1 VENYLRHCT
10 PQTECGD
17 LEEETWHAVH
27 EGDTVG
33 GLENASNLMIAN
45 LENEVPAICAGR
57 TRVHRD
63 TRPSAT
69 PIQENSY
76 HDGIINCPVPI
87 QLGAG
92 APHISLEMLYSTPI
106 PVALSQTRVQS
117 ELALLNTN
125 VHVFPP
131 RRPRPAQYAEKPKGK
146 ENKTRRR
153 SVSLHNT
160 RYLSPETEIRLAL
173 VPHRPKIFKTIVEPN
188 PTP

>member
-1 VENYLRHCT
+1 VENYLRHCA

-92 APHISLEMLYSTPI
+92 APHTSLEMLCSTPI

-117 ELALLNTN
+117 ELALLNTD

-131 RRPRPAQYAEKPKGK
+131 AARDPPNMQRSRKEKRTKPAVEVY
-146 ENKTRRR
+146 R
-153 SVSLHNT
+153 SLIHGIF
-160 RYLSPETEIRLAL
+160 RPETEIRLAL
-173 VPHRPKIFKTIVEPN
+173 VSHRPKIFKTIVEPN